1 MALGGDSSDL
11 QAGST
16 DTGPDRQRAMRMLVI
31 GIVIV
36 VAVIFMAQ
44 NNDRVELNFL
54 FVSVDARLW
63 VGLLLTLLLGA
74 VLGQV
79 AERLWERRKRR
90 RGD

>member
-11 QAGST
+11 QAGSSESR
-16 DTGPDRQRAMRMLVI
+16 PDQQRARRLLII
-31 GIVIV
+31 GVVIV

-54 FVSVDARLW
+54 FVSIDARLW

-79 AERLWERRKRR
+79 AERLWERRKRAK
-90 RGD
+90 GD